1 MVDAHRVSYE
11 MKTMV
16 DPLGLGQRCPTAVG
30 YRTRMEFDT
39 ISTNRKKIGSG
50 GFKTTAGGKAANAV
64 AT

>member
-1 MVDAHRVSYE
+1 

-16 DPLGLGQRCPTAVG
+16 DPLGLGQRCTTAVG